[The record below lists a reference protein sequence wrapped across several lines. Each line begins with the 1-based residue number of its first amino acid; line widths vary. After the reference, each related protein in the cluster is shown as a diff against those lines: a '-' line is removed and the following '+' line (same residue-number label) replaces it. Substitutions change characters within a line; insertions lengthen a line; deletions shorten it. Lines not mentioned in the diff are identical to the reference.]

1 MPEPQIARFSG
12 LPASFLRT
20 RVCLDVFCEQGLL
33 QLEERRGILQIHI
46 NTPTQKINLDDS
58 AILNGLRSYK
68 EGD

>member
-1 MPEPQIARFSG
+1 MECLSRKIARFSG

-58 AILNGLRSYK
+58 RHSKWAAVV
-68 EGD
+68 